1 MRQHI
6 RCGKLFTGLDDEAR
20 ADHTIV
26 VADDGRV
33 AHVGPTAEA
42 PKPRRGETVID
53 HGAHFVM
60 PGLIDSHVH
69 LSYGNAKTNEDMDL
83 YGSVEFRALRGLYM
97 AGRVLAAG
105 VTSMIDPGN
114 SGRVTP
120 AIRDAIEAGLFDGPR
135 ITSTGPYLTSRQGL
149 TDWYPTWIGV
159 PTTAIGTLVR
169 SPDEAIEAIRV
180 QVKDGVDGIK
190 IAMDGVLTDTHGRLV
205 AAFTQAETTAMV
217 AEAHRLGRFVIVH
230 ARGAEAVLYAARAGV
245 DIIFHASYMDEAG
258 LDAVLERGCTLC
270 PTLTFLRNSAEFTQE
285 DEPAFRKG
293 RVAANARE
301 YETACETIRAAREA
315 GAPFLVG
322 TDSGFAV
329 TPYGEWHARE
339 LGIFVEH
346 LGFSRAEALRCATV
360 GATRFLR
367 QRDDVGA
374 LTAGRWADL
383 VVLDGSPLDDIGIL
397 LDRDRMQ
404 RVMRGGKTIDA
415 APRAYLDRQVSEF
428 GFRNWDNLYTR
439 ESVAAAASPRPRN
452 RRLRAV

>member
-6 RCGKLFTGLDDEAR
+6 RCGKLFTGLEAEERTDQTLIVDDE
-20 ADHTIV
+20 
-26 VADDGRV
+26 GRIS
-33 AHVGPTAEA
+33 HVGPTAQA
-42 PKPRRGETVID
+42 PKPRRGEAAVD

-83 YGSVEFRALRGLYM
+83 YASVEFRALRGLYM

-135 ITSTGPYLTSRQGL
+135 ITTTGPYLTSRQGL

-159 PTTAIGTLVR
+159 PTTAISTLVR
-169 SPDEAIEAIRV
+169 STEEAIEAIRV

-190 IAMDGVLTDTHGRLV
+190 IAMDGVQTDTRGRLV
-205 AAFTQAETTAMV
+205 AAFTQQETAAMV
-217 AEAHRLGRFVIVH
+217 TEAHRLGRFVIVH

-245 DIIFHASYMDEAG
+245 DIIFHASYMDQAG
-258 LDAVLERGCTLC
+258 LDAVLEHGSALC
-270 PTLTFLRNSAEFTQE
+270 PTLTFLRNCAEFSQA

-293 RVAANARE
+293 RAAANARE
-301 YETACETIRAAREA
+301 YDTACTTLRTAREA

-346 LGFSRAEALRCATV
+346 LGFSPAEALQCATA
-360 GATRFLR
+360 GSTRFLR
-367 QRDDVGA
+367 QRDTVGA
-374 LTAGRWADL
+374 LTPGRWADL
-383 VVLDGSPLDDIGIL
+383 VVLDTSPLDDIGIL
-397 LDRDRMQ
+397 LDRDRVQ
-404 RVMRGGKTIDA
+404 RVMLGGTTAEA
-415 APRAYLDRQVSEF
+415 APRAYAERKVSEF
-428 GFRNWDNLYTR
+428 SFRNWDNIYTR
-439 ESVAAAASPRPRN
+439 ESVAAAAPPAKK